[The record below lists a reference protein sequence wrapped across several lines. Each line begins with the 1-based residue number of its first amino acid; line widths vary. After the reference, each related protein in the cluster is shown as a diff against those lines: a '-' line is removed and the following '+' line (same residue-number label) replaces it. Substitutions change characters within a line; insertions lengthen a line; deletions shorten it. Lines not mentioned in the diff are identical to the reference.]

1 MTGLDSIAMAA
12 SLLESKDRPANAE
25 SDSKQTE
32 ESGVSKSEGLPA
44 AAAVP
49 NGATFANAQPR
60 MVSGD
65 AAAAAASSSRPD
77 SVSETAP
84 KPSDDV
90 GAKAT
95 TTGTAGL
102 LVGEGVPND
111 NTTKGDTCHDTTA
124 VATQGKT
131 TAAAAAPDCKTETK
145 PQQPEHNFTNTP
157 TATPSATAA
166 EMQVKQP
173 YRPISLDLTAPAPEA
188 AGSGADSNVMT
199 AVVSNNDGRCS
210 IENQQTTI
218 PTTTSIALA
227 DSVGSSP
234 ATSNLSLLTASAAEN
249 ARRLQLP
256 NQISQKI
263 LLKHQSEDG
272 AADDPIAT
280 LLSRISN
287 ITGDLPLLFSLMEE
301 LCEIGVREYG
311 PPAEVVPNTPPIDRV
326 GRCDVLSGRGGETN
340 HHYGNGTFDR
350 KKHSGGDRQCRI

>member
-12 SLLESKDRPANAE
+12 SLLESKDRPAIAE

-44 AAAVP
+44 AAALP

-65 AAAAAASSSRPD
+65 AAAAASSSRPD
-77 SVSETAP
+77 TDSETAP
-84 KPSDDV
+84 KPDDDV
-90 GAKAT
+90 VAKAT
-95 TTGTAGL
+95 ATGTAGL
-102 LVGEGVPND
+102 LVGEGEPND

-124 VATQGKT
+124 VTAQGKT
-131 TAAAAAPDCKTETK
+131 TAAPLECKTETK

-157 TATPSATAA
+157 TATPSATAT
-166 EMQVKQP
+166 EMQVKKS
-173 YRPISLDLTAPAPEA
+173 YRPISLDLTAPAPGA
-188 AGSGADSNVMT
+188 TGSGADINVMT
-199 AVVSNNDGRCS
+199 AVLSKNDGGGS

-234 ATSNLSLLTASAAEN
+234 ATSNLSLLTASAVEN

-311 PPAEVVPNTPPIDRV
+311 PPAEVVPNTMPIDRV

>member
-25 SDSKQTE
+25 SGSKQTE

-65 AAAAAASSSRPD
+65 AAAAAAAASSSRPD
-77 SVSETAP
+77 TDSETAP
-84 KPSDDV
+84 KLDDDV
-90 GAKAT
+90 GAKA
-95 TTGTAGL
+95 TGTAGL
-102 LVGEGVPND
+102 LVGEGELND

-124 VATQGKT
+124 VAAQGKT
-131 TAAAAAPDCKTETK
+131 TAAAPDCKTETK

-188 AGSGADSNVMT
+188 AGSGADNNVMT
-199 AVVSNNDGRCS
+199 AVLSNNDGRGS

-218 PTTTSIALA
+218 PTTTNIALA

-311 PPAEVVPNTPPIDRV
+311 PPAEVVPNTTPIDRV

-350 KKHSGGDRQCRI
+350 KKHCGGDRHCRI